1 MRWRADRY
9 QEMVTTALKEFAP
22 KDRPL
27 IAVELGSS
35 YGNTTLAYK
44 CGYKVS
50 AYLLLNMRSQ
60 TGA

>member
-1 MRWRADRY
+1 
-9 QEMVTTALKEFAP
+9 MVTTALKDFAP
-22 KDRPL
+22 KDRPM

-50 AYLLLNMRSQ
+50 AYLLLNMQSQ